1 MKQPVKIIQSPE
13 KWQKTQPV
21 KTQHMCM
28 RKIQF
33 TTHEDIHCEN
43 YKIPTRENKILTR
56 EKSLKVQVKTL
67 DCPFIALNE
76 KK

>member
-21 KTQHMCM
+21 KTQHMGM

-33 TTHEDIHCEN
+33 TTRENIHCEN
-43 YKIPTRENKILTR
+43 YQFPTCEN
-56 EKSLKVQVKTL
+56 
-67 DCPFIALNE
+67 
-76 KK
+76 